1 MNDTQPWYVSKG
13 VWGGLVALIAAGAG
27 LLHYT
32 ISPADQQSLI
42 DALTA
47 AGGALGSILAIY
59 GRITATKQISGS

>member
-1 MNDTQPWYVSKG
+1 
-13 VWGGLVALIAAGAG
+13 LVALIAAGAG